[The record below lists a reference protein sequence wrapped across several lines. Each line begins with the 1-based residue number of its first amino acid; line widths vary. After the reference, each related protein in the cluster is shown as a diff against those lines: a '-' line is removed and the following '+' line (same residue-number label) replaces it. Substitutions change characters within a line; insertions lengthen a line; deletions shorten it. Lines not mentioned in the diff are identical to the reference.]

1 MATVSLEKGQKV
13 PKTKESEKKKGT
25 MKCKA
30 AAAAAATVKRDE

>member
-13 PKTKESEKKKGT
+13 PKTEESEKKGT